1 MEKRYNVTGERRKE
15 MVKVTSGIIGMKA
28 VYMRMP
34 TCAYAISNFTVSKE
48 GTLAW
53 DERSSEEPVEKV
65 LAGLA
70 QAGFTA
76 EPEETAE
83 EPAEPEDSTEE
94 AVEPQETAETGDSAE
109 TTAEELEE
117 PQETAAGA
125 PETAEREESSEP
137 QEGIGLT
144 VSLPRESFT
153 DAALENL
160 HRLVDAKA
168 TLIKK
173 ALAVESL
180 PVEADAEK
188 VSFPWFA
195 DGQDGDAAKAYTH
208 FITALCDMARKQKR
222 VTAKERPA
230 DNEKYAFRCFLLRLG
245 FIGEE
250 YKNERKVLLKNLSG
264 NGSFKSGARKGAA
277 DDGVCASGSFMMY
290 LFCLINRHL

>member
-1 MEKRYNVTGERRKE
+1 MERKFNATGERRKE
-15 MVKVTSGIIGMKA
+15 MVKVISGIVGMKA

-48 GTLAW
+48 GALAW
-53 DERSSEEPVEKV
+53 DERSSGELVEKV

-83 EPAEPEDSTEE
+83 AE
-94 AVEPQETAETGDSAE
+94 DSAE
-109 TTAEELEE
+109 ADA
-117 PQETAAGA
+117 PETAAG
-125 PETAEREESSEP
+125 EESAEP
-137 QEGIGLT
+137 QEGGLT

-168 TLIKK
+168 ALIKK

-180 PVEADAEK
+180 PVETDAEK

-222 VTAKERPA
+222 VTAKERSA

-250 YKNERKVLLKNLSG
+250 YKGERKVLLKNLSG

-277 DDGVCASGSFMMY
+277 DDEISE
-290 LFCLINRHL
+290 

>member
-1 MEKRYNVTGERRKE
+1 MERKYNVTGERRKE
-15 MVKVTSGIIGMKA
+15 MVEAISGIVGMKA

-48 GTLAW
+48 GALAW
-53 DERSSEEPVEKV
+53 DERSSGELVEKV

-76 EPEETAE
+76 EPEDITEEQAETQE
-83 EPAEPEDSTEE
+83 TAEPEDSAEADAEGTAEPEE
-94 AVEPQETAETGDSAE
+94 A
-109 TTAEELEE
+109 
-117 PQETAAGA
+117 AG
-125 PETAEREESSEP
+125 P

-160 HRLVDAKA
+160 RKLVDAKA
-168 TLIKK
+168 ALIKK

-250 YKNERKVLLKNLSG
+250 YKNERKILLKNLSG

-277 DDGVCASGSFMMY
+277 DDEISE
-290 LFCLINRHL
+290 

>member
-1 MEKRYNVTGERRKE
+1 MERRFNATGERRKE
-15 MVKVTSGIIGMKA
+15 MVKVISGIVGMKA

-48 GTLAW
+48 GALAW
-53 DERSSEEPVEKV
+53 DERSSGELVEKV

-83 EPAEPEDSTEE
+83 AE
-94 AVEPQETAETGDSAE
+94 DSAE
-109 TTAEELEE
+109 ADA
-117 PQETAAGA
+117 PETAAG
-125 PETAEREESSEP
+125 EESAEP
-137 QEGIGLT
+137 QEGGLT

-168 TLIKK
+168 ALIKK

-180 PVEADAEK
+180 PVETDAEK

-222 VTAKERPA
+222 VTAKERSA

-250 YKNERKVLLKNLSG
+250 YKGERKVLLKNLSG

-277 DDGVCASGSFMMY
+277 DDEISE
-290 LFCLINRHL
+290 

>member
-1 MEKRYNVTGERRKE
+1 MERKYNVTGERRKE
-15 MVKVTSGIIGMKA
+15 MVEVVSGIVGMKA

-48 GTLAW
+48 GTLVW
-53 DERSSEEPVEKV
+53 DERTDSGTVEKV

-83 EPAEPEDSTEE
+83 AQAEPQDSAEETAGGENSPAEPQEPAADAPGESAGE
-94 AVEPQETAETGDSAE
+94 AATAEPQEA
-109 TTAEELEE
+109 
-117 PQETAAGA
+117 
-125 PETAEREESSEP
+125 
-137 QEGIGLT
+137 GIGLT

-160 HRLVDAKA
+160 RKLVDAKA
-168 TLIKK
+168 ALIKK

-180 PVEADAEK
+180 PVEADGEK
-188 VSFPWFA
+188 VSFPWFT
-195 DGQDGDAAKAYTH
+195 DGQDGDSAKAYTH

-250 YKNERKVLLKNLSG
+250 YKGERKVLLKNLSG

-277 DDGVCASGSFMMY
+277 DDGVSE
-290 LFCLINRHL
+290 

>member
-1 MEKRYNVTGERRKE
+1 MERRFNATGERRKE
-15 MVKVTSGIIGMKA
+15 MVKVISGIVGMKA

-48 GTLAW
+48 GALAW
-53 DERSSEEPVEKV
+53 DERSSGELVEKV

-83 EPAEPEDSTEE
+83 AQAEPEDSTEE
-94 AVEPQETAETGDSAE
+94 AAEPQETAEAEEAAADAPEPEESAE
-109 TTAEELEE
+109 E
-117 PQETAAGA
+117 PAMDTPEAAGGETAQA
-125 PETAEREESSEP
+125 EP

-168 TLIKK
+168 ALIKK

-180 PVEADAEK
+180 PVETDAEK

-250 YKNERKVLLKNLSG
+250 YKGERKVLLKNLSG

-277 DDGVCASGSFMMY
+277 DDEISE
-290 LFCLINRHL
+290 

>member
-1 MEKRYNVTGERRKE
+1 MERRFNATGERRKE
-15 MVKVTSGIIGMKA
+15 MVKVISGIVGMKA

-48 GTLAW
+48 GALAW
-53 DERSSEEPVEKV
+53 DERSSGELVEKV

-83 EPAEPEDSTEE
+83 AE
-94 AVEPQETAETGDSAE
+94 DSAE
-109 TTAEELEE
+109 ADA
-117 PQETAAGA
+117 PETAAG
-125 PETAEREESSEP
+125 EESAEP
-137 QEGIGLT
+137 QEGGLT

-168 TLIKK
+168 ALIKK

-180 PVEADAEK
+180 PVEADEEK

-250 YKNERKVLLKNLSG
+250 YKGERKVLLKNLSG
-264 NGSFKSGARKGAA
+264 NGSFKSGARKAAA
-277 DDGVCASGSFMMY
+277 DDEISE
-290 LFCLINRHL
+290 

>member
-1 MEKRYNVTGERRKE
+1 MERRFNATGERRKE
-15 MVKVTSGIIGMKA
+15 MVKVISGIVGMKA

-48 GTLAW
+48 GALAW
-53 DERSSEEPVEKV
+53 DERSSGELVEKV

-83 EPAEPEDSTEE
+83 AE
-94 AVEPQETAETGDSAE
+94 DSAE
-109 TTAEELEE
+109 ADA
-117 PQETAAGA
+117 PETAAG
-125 PETAEREESSEP
+125 EESAEP
-137 QEGIGLT
+137 QEGGLT

-168 TLIKK
+168 ALIKK

-250 YKNERKVLLKNLSG
+250 YKGERKVLLKNLSG

-277 DDGVCASGSFMMY
+277 DNDISE
-290 LFCLINRHL
+290 

>member
-1 MEKRYNVTGERRKE
+1 MERRFNATGERRKE
-15 MVKVTSGIIGMKA
+15 MVKVISGIVGMKA

-53 DERSSEEPVEKV
+53 DERSSEELVEKV

-76 EPEETAE
+76 EPEDT
-83 EPAEPEDSTEE
+83 TE
-94 AVEPQETAETGDSAE
+94 AGDSAE
-109 TTAEELEE
+109 TAVEEAGAAAEETTEE
-117 PQETAAGA
+117 PATDAPETAAGE
-125 PETAEREESSEP
+125 ETAQAEP
-137 QEGIGLT
+137 QEAGIGLT

-160 HRLVDAKA
+160 HRLVEAKA
-168 TLIKK
+168 ALIKK

-188 VSFPWFA
+188 VSFPWFS
-195 DGQDGDAAKAYTH
+195 DGQDGDSAKAYTH

-250 YKNERKVLLKNLSG
+250 YKGERKVLLKNLSG

-277 DDGVCASGSFMMY
+277 DNDISE
-290 LFCLINRHL
+290 

>member
-15 MVKVTSGIIGMKA
+15 MVEVVSGIVGMKA

-34 TCAYAISNFTVSKE
+34 TCAYTISNFAVSRE

-53 DERSSEEPVEKV
+53 DERSSAELVEKV
-65 LAGLA
+65 LAGLE

-76 EPEETAE
+76 EPAEAQAEPQDSIEETAE
-83 EPAEPEDSTEE
+83 VQMEPEAPTEE
-94 AVEPQETAETGDSAE
+94 SQETVADV
-109 TTAEELEE
+109 
-117 PQETAAGA
+117 
-125 PETAEREESSEP
+125 PETAEGEEAAEPREADT
-137 QEGIGLT
+137 GLT

-160 HRLVDAKA
+160 RKLVDAKTA
-168 TLIKK
+168 LIRK

-180 PVEADAEK
+180 PVEVDAEK

-195 DGQDGDAAKAYTH
+195 DGQDGDSAKAYTH

-277 DDGVCASGSFMMY
+277 DDEVSE
-290 LFCLINRHL
+290 

>member
-1 MEKRYNVTGERRKE
+1 MERKFNATGERRKE
-15 MVKVTSGIIGMKA
+15 MVKVISGIVGMKA

-48 GTLAW
+48 GALAW
-53 DERSSEEPVEKV
+53 DERSSGELVEKV

-83 EPAEPEDSTEE
+83 AE
-94 AVEPQETAETGDSAE
+94 DSAE
-109 TTAEELEE
+109 ADA
-117 PQETAAGA
+117 PETAAG
-125 PETAEREESSEP
+125 EESAEP
-137 QEGIGLT
+137 QEGGLT

-168 TLIKK
+168 ALIKK

-250 YKNERKVLLKNLSG
+250 YKGERKVLLKNLSG

-277 DDGVCASGSFMMY
+277 DDEISE
-290 LFCLINRHL
+290 

>member
-1 MEKRYNVTGERRKE
+1 MERRFNATGERRKE
-15 MVKVTSGIIGMKA
+15 MVKVISGIVGMKA

-48 GTLAW
+48 GTLVW
-53 DERSSEEPVEKV
+53 DERSSGELVEKV
-65 LAGLA
+65 LEGLA
-70 QAGFTA
+70 QAGFMA
-76 EPEETAE
+76 EPEDAAE
-83 EPAEPEDSTEE
+83 AQPEDSTEE
-94 AVEPQETAETGDSAE
+94 APAMDTPEAAGGETAQA
-109 TTAEELEE
+109 
-117 PQETAAGA
+117 
-125 PETAEREESSEP
+125 EP
-137 QEGIGLT
+137 QEGIGLM

-168 TLIKK
+168 ALIKK

-250 YKNERKVLLKNLSG
+250 YKGERKVLLKNLSG

-277 DDGVCASGSFMMY
+277 DDGVSE
-290 LFCLINRHL
+290 

>member
-15 MVKVTSGIIGMKA
+15 MVEVISGIVGIKA

-34 TCAYAISNFTVSKE
+34 TCAYAISNMVVSRE
-48 GTLAW
+48 GTLVW
-53 DERSSEEPVEKV
+53 DERTDSETVEKV

-70 QAGFTA
+70 RAGFTA
-76 EPEETAE
+76 EPEETA
-83 EPAEPEDSTEE
+83 AEQ
-94 AVEPQETAETGDSAE
+94 QETAGE
-109 TTAEELEE
+109 TTAEPEETATAEPQEAAVEAQETETE
-117 PQETAAGA
+117 PQETAAEEAG
-125 PETAEREESSEP
+125 ETAPAEP
-137 QEGIGLT
+137 QDGGIGLT
-144 VSLPRESFT
+144 VALPRESFT

-160 HRLVDAKA
+160 RKLVDAKA
-168 TLIKK
+168 ALIKK
-173 ALAVESL
+173 ALAVDSL

-195 DGQDGDAAKAYTH
+195 DGQDGDSVKAYTH

-222 VTAKERPA
+222 ITAKERPA

-250 YKNERKVLLKNLSG
+250 YKGERKVLLKNLSG

-277 DDGVCASGSFMMY
+277 DDGVSE
-290 LFCLINRHL
+290 

>member
-1 MEKRYNVTGERRKE
+1 
-15 MVKVTSGIIGMKA
+15 MVKVISGIVGMKA

-48 GTLAW
+48 GALAW
-53 DERSSEEPVEKV
+53 DERSSGELVEKV

-83 EPAEPEDSTEE
+83 AE
-94 AVEPQETAETGDSAE
+94 DSAE
-109 TTAEELEE
+109 ADA
-117 PQETAAGA
+117 PETAAG
-125 PETAEREESSEP
+125 EESAEP
-137 QEGIGLT
+137 QEGGLT

-168 TLIKK
+168 ALIKK

-180 PVEADAEK
+180 PAEADAEK

-222 VTAKERPA
+222 VTAKERSA

-250 YKNERKVLLKNLSG
+250 YKGERKVLLKNLSG

-277 DDGVCASGSFMMY
+277 DDEISE
-290 LFCLINRHL
+290 

>member
-1 MEKRYNVTGERRKE
+1 MERRFNATGERRKE
-15 MVKVTSGIIGMKA
+15 MVKVISGIVGMKA

-53 DERSSEEPVEKV
+53 DERSSEELVEKV

-76 EPEETAE
+76 EPE
-83 EPAEPEDSTEE
+83 DSTEE
-94 AVEPQETAETGDSAE
+94 AGAAAEE
-109 TTAEELEE
+109 TTEE
-117 PQETAAGA
+117 PATDAPETAAGE
-125 PETAEREESSEP
+125 ETAQAEP
-137 QEGIGLT
+137 QEAGIGLT

-160 HRLVDAKA
+160 HRLVEAKA
-168 TLIKK
+168 ALIKK

-195 DGQDGDAAKAYTH
+195 DGQDGDSAKAYTH

-250 YKNERKVLLKNLSG
+250 YKGERKVLLKNLSG

-277 DDGVCASGSFMMY
+277 DNNISE
-290 LFCLINRHL
+290 

>member
-1 MEKRYNVTGERRKE
+1 MERRFNATGERRKE
-15 MVKVTSGIIGMKA
+15 MVKVISGIVGMKA

-48 GTLAW
+48 GTLVW
-53 DERSSEEPVEKV
+53 DERTDSGTVEKV

-76 EPEETAE
+76 ELEETAE
-83 EPAEPEDSTEE
+83 AQAEPQDSAE
-94 AVEPQETAETGDSAE
+94 ETAEAQM
-109 TTAEELEE
+109 E
-117 PQETAAGA
+117 PEA
-125 PETAEREESSEP
+125 PTEEP

-168 TLIKK
+168 ALIKK

-195 DGQDGDAAKAYTH
+195 DGQDGDSAKAYTH

-250 YKNERKVLLKNLSG
+250 YKGERKVLLKNLSG

-277 DDGVCASGSFMMY
+277 DNDISE
-290 LFCLINRHL
+290 

>member
-1 MEKRYNVTGERRKE
+1 MERRFNATGERRKE
-15 MVKVTSGIIGMKA
+15 MVKVISGIVGMKA

-34 TCAYAISNFTVSKE
+34 TCAYSISNFTVSKE

-53 DERSSEEPVEKV
+53 DERTDSSTVEKV

-83 EPAEPEDSTEE
+83 AQAGSE
-94 AVEPQETAETGDSAE
+94 DSAE
-109 TTAEELEE
+109 ADA
-117 PQETAAGA
+117 PETAAG
-125 PETAEREESSEP
+125 EEAAEP

-160 HRLVDAKA
+160 RKLVDAKA
-168 TLIKK
+168 ALIKK

-250 YKNERKVLLKNLSG
+250 YKGERKVLLKNLSG

-277 DDGVCASGSFMMY
+277 DDEISE
-290 LFCLINRHL
+290 

>member
-15 MVKVTSGIIGMKA
+15 MVEVVSGIVGMKA

-48 GTLAW
+48 GALAW
-53 DERSSEEPVEKV
+53 DERSSGELVEKV

-76 EPEETAE
+76 EPEVTSETQ
-83 EPAEPEDSTEE
+83 AEPEDSAE
-94 AVEPQETAETGDSAE
+94 AAADT
-109 TTAEELEE
+109 
-117 PQETAAGA
+117 QETAAGE
-125 PETAEREESSEP
+125 ETAGP

-160 HRLVDAKA
+160 QKLVDAKA
-168 TLIKK
+168 ALIKK
-173 ALAVESL
+173 ALAVDSL
-180 PVEADAEK
+180 PVEADTEK

-222 VTAKERPA
+222 VTAKERSA

-250 YKNERKVLLKNLSG
+250 FKGERKVLLKNLSG

-277 DDGVCASGSFMMY
+277 DNEVSE
-290 LFCLINRHL
+290 

>member
-1 MEKRYNVTGERRKE
+1 MERRYNVAGERRKE
-15 MVKVTSGIIGMKA
+15 MVEVISGIVGMKA

-53 DERSSEEPVEKV
+53 DERSSGELVEKV

-76 EPEETAE
+76 EPEDSAE
-83 EPAEPEDSTEE
+83 EA
-94 AVEPQETAETGDSAE
+94 AEPQE
-109 TTAEELEE
+109 
-117 PQETAAGA
+117 PAGS
-125 PETAEREESSEP
+125 EESTGQ
-137 QEGIGLT
+137 QEAGTGLT

-160 HRLVDAKA
+160 HKLVDAKA
-168 TLIKK
+168 ALIKK
-173 ALAVESL
+173 ALAVGSL
-180 PVEADAEK
+180 PIETDGEK

-195 DGQDGDAAKAYTH
+195 DGQDGDSAKAYTH
-208 FITALCDMARKQKR
+208 FITALCDMARNQKR

-245 FIGEE
+245 FIGAE
-250 YKNERKVLLKNLSG
+250 YKEERKVLLKNLSG
-264 NGSFKSGARKGAA
+264 NGSFKSGAGKGAA
-277 DDGVCASGSFMMY
+277 DDGVSE
-290 LFCLINRHL
+290 

>member
-1 MEKRYNVTGERRKE
+1 MERRFNATGERRKE
-15 MVKVTSGIIGMKA
+15 MVKVISGIVGMKA

-48 GTLAW
+48 GALAW
-53 DERSSEEPVEKV
+53 DERSSGELVEKV

-76 EPEETAE
+76 ELEETAE
-83 EPAEPEDSTEE
+83 TQAEPEDSVEE
-94 AVEPQETAETGDSAE
+94 AAEPQETAEPQDSAE
-109 TTAEELEE
+109 TTAEGPGAAAEE
-117 PQETAAGA
+117 PATDAPETAAGE
-125 PETAEREESSEP
+125 ETVQAEP
-137 QEGIGLT
+137 QEEGIRLT

-168 TLIKK
+168 ALIKK

-222 VTAKERPA
+222 VTAKERTT

-250 YKNERKVLLKNLSG
+250 YKNERKILLKNLSG

-277 DDGVCASGSFMMY
+277 DDGVSE
-290 LFCLINRHL
+290 